1 MIKKIFT
8 GAILLTSLSLC
19 VAARPTT
26 EGGASPATALNAKR
40 PSRLA
45 KHTVRQKDHR
55 LARAVVKAGIRH
67 RQGESG
73 LVRLRTARA
82 KAGCFGAVAAGGM
95 ETASKTDPAVAAL
108 SNDFRRQKGRLAWPL
123 AGTVSMAF
131 GPHEYIHGIIHDN
144 QSATI
149 DCAEGSVVKAV
160 YAGEV
165 TAVSNIAGVW
175 CVILRHGNYYTAYSN
190 LARTTVVQ
198 GDQVQAGEP
207 LGSVGEIAQ
216 LEFMVADE
224 HGRFYDPEV
233 WLKR

>member
-8 GAILLTSLSLC
+8 GAILLTSLSFC
-19 VAARPTT
+19 VAAGPTT
-26 EGGASPATALNAKR
+26 ERGASPATELNAKR
-40 PSRLA
+40 PYRPA

-55 LARAVVKAGIRH
+55 LARAVVKAGIRN
-67 RQGESG
+67 RQGTSG
-73 LVRLRTARA
+73 VVRLRTAHA
-82 KAGCFGAVAAGGM
+82 KAEGTGAVAAGGM
-95 ETASKTDPAVAAL
+95 GG
-108 SNDFRRQKGRLAWPL
+108 QKGHLAWPL
-123 AGTVSMAF
+123 SGTVSMAF

-165 TAVSNIAGVW
+165 TAISNIAGVW
-175 CVILRHGNYYTAYSN
+175 CVILKHGSYYTAYSN
-190 LARTTVVQ
+190 LATTTVAQ
-198 GDQVQAGEP
+198 GDHVQAGES
-207 LGSVGEIAQ
+207 LGCIGGIAQ
-216 LEFMVADE
+216 LEFMLADE